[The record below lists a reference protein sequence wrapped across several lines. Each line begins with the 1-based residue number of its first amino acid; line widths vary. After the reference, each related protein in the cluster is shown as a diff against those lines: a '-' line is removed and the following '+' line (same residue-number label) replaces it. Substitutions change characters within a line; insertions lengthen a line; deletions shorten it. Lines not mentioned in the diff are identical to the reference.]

1 MYCFVWNSKNVPKKK
16 KKKFLDG
23 RQACDDVSG
32 QLNILSLPLGNVKI
46 SFLFYLGFYN
56 ANKDHNSR
64 IVDQNSINLV
74 DDVVTTIRF
83 VKNEVVFTY
92 ISIRSLINTLGRV
105 VEQYA
110 LALAI
115 EWWWSQSYR
124 ILRPYDRDLVLAP
137 WWWLM
142 KWYAGLHLCQVWFLE
157 GFWKQR

>member
-64 IVDQNSINLV
+64 IVDQI
-74 DDVVTTIRF
+74 
-83 VKNEVVFTY
+83 
-92 ISIRSLINTLGRV
+92 
-105 VEQYA
+105 A
-110 LALAI
+110 
-115 EWWWSQSYR
+115 
-124 ILRPYDRDLVLAP
+124 
-137 WWWLM
+137 
-142 KWYAGLHLCQVWFLE
+142 
-157 GFWKQR
+157 